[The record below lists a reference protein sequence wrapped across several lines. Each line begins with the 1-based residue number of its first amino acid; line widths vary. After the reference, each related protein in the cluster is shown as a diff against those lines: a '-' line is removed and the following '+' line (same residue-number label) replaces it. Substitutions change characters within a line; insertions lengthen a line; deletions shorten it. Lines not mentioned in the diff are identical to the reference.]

1 MTTVVPGGILAVGRR
16 HQPKHETN
24 DVLNSEGGRDA
35 AEMQKKSGGSSRS
48 IRSAT
53 TTIAAGSRF
62 GMTDD
67 DESIEARTRANGV
80 SF

>member
-1 MTTVVPGGILAVGRR
+1 
-16 HQPKHETN
+16 
-24 DVLNSEGGRDA
+24 
-35 AEMQKKSGGSSRS
+35 MQKKSGGSSRS

-67 DESIEARTRANGV
+67 DEPIVARTRAEYHFELNSECRIRHFTYVFPEPG
-80 SF
+80 